1 MARNIESE
9 KRLESLLKST
19 VERDLKGWCL
29 KLLSVHITGLPDR
42 LCLLPGGRL
51 FFAEIKTTKKKPR
64 KIQLLVHEKLR
75 NLGFQVYVIDT
86 YSQISKI
93 ENTYK
98 TTL

>member
-1 MARNIESE
+1 MAQNIESE
-9 KRLESLLKST
+9 KKLESLLKST

-64 KIQLLVHEKLR
+64 KIQLFVHEKLR

-86 YSQISKI
+86 SSQISEILK
-93 ENTYK
+93 TYK
-98 TTL
+98 NE